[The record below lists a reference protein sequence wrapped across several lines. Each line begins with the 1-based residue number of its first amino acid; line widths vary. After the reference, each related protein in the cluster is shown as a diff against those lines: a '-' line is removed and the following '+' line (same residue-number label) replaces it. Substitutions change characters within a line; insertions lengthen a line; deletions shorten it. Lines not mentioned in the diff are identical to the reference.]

1 MRNLLWRE
9 LSVNV
14 NFMSGPLQSYLEG
27 VRQGEYQSDK
37 SQLSA
42 VEMLQKL
49 RDEIVAS
56 EEKKEKPFRFFEQLM
71 RKKKPSQIITGLYLW
86 GGVGRGKTF
95 LMDLFYQELPVER
108 KKRLHFHRFMKEVHE
123 KLHAFQGARDPLK
136 KVAASFSDNA
146 RVICFDEFFVSDIA
160 DAMLLG
166 GLLQEI
172 FKLGVTLVAT
182 SNVAPEGLY
191 KNGLQRQKFL
201 PAIELLRNFTLV
213 HNIDGSFDYRLRA
226 LEAAEIY
233 HYPLDDAAEAG
244 LHEAFRSI
252 SADAG
257 KASVVL
263 VIEGREVLSR
273 RFSDNVVWFDFN
285 QLCDGPRSQ
294 NDYIEIARLFQT
306 VLLANVPCFD
316 SRKENQARRFISLID
331 EFYERSVKLIV
342 SAEVPILEL
351 YQGQGLG
358 FEFQR
363 TESRLRE
370 MQSNEYLARQHKP

>member
-1 MRNLLWRE
+1 
-9 LSVNV
+9 
-14 NFMSGPLQSYLEG
+14 MSGPLQSYLEG

-37 SQLSA
+37 SQILA
-42 VEMLQKL
+42 VQMLQKL
-49 RDEIVAS
+49 RNEIVAS
-56 EEKKEKPFRFFEQLM
+56 EEEKGQPFHFFARLM
-71 RKKKPSQIITGLYLW
+71 LKKKPSQVVTGLYLW

-95 LMDLFYQELPVER
+95 LMDLFYQELPVKR

-123 KLHAFQGARDPLK
+123 KLHEFQGTRDPLK

-146 RVICFDEFFVSDIA
+146 KVICFDEFFVSDIA

-166 GLLQEI
+166 GLLEEI

-201 PAIELLRNFTLV
+201 PAIKYLQNFTLV
-213 HNIDGSFDYRLRA
+213 HNMDGNFDYRLRA

-233 HYPLDDAAEAG
+233 HFPLDDDAEAG
-244 LHEAFRSI
+244 LHAAFRSI
-252 SADAG
+252 APDVG
-257 KASVVL
+257 KESVVL

-273 RFSDNVVWFDFN
+273 RCSDNIVWFDFN

-306 VLLANVPCFD
+306 VLLANVPSFD
-316 SRKENQARRFISLID
+316 SGKENQARRFISLID
-331 EFYERSVKLIV
+331 EFYERGVKLIV
-342 SAEVPILEL
+342 SAEVSILEL
-351 YQGQGLG
+351 YQGQSLT

-370 MQSNEYLARQHKP
+370 MQSNEYLARQHKL